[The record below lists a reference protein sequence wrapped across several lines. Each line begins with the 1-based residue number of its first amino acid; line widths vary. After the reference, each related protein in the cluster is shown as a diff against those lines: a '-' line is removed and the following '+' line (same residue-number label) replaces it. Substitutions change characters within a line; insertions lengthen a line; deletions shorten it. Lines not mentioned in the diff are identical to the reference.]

1 MKSAT
6 VDIDVFPIQ
15 GFREL
20 VNGFTHLLAVV
31 HFTIL
36 SFDLAFMGRECLF
49 RAESSGGGYRVF
61 LHFLLSMST
70 VYHMMGPGIGHDVM
84 RRLDIAGVFALIVGT
99 MPSFTRFSTAAS
111 NAGVHYS
118 WPVQPPQR
126 ELCRGQFFS
135 EALPSGV
142 GIGLSQLFG
151 CSRLVRCILLW
162 KRYGYCFVKP
172 LFWGGFA

>member
-49 RAESSGGGYRVF
+49 RAESSGRVWRF
-61 LHFLLSMST
+61 PPFFAFHE
-70 VYHMMGPGIGHDVM
+70 YGISHDGAGHW
-84 RRLDIAGVFALIVGT
+84 T
-99 MPSFTRFSTAAS
+99 
-111 NAGVHYS
+111 
-118 WPVQPPQR
+118 
-126 ELCRGQFFS
+126 
-135 EALPSGV
+135 
-142 GIGLSQLFG
+142 
-151 CSRLVRCILLW
+151 
-162 KRYGYCFVKP
+162 
-172 LFWGGFA
+172 